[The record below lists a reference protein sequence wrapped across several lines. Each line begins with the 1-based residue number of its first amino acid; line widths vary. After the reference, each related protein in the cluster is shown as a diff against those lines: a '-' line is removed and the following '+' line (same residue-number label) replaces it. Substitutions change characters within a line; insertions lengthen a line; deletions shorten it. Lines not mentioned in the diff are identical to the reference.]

1 MIDDPDTLYGSVN
14 YSVYSSEMILFMSV
28 LLGSQTGRY
37 FIQHNMD
44 LIFT

>member
-28 LLGSQTGRY
+28 LLGFKIGRCY
-37 FIQHNMD
+37 KQHSMD
-44 LIFT
+44 IIFR